1 MERRV
6 RGNSHARCGVGEN
19 PEIASKD
26 YLSLFPGA
34 FSSGQQK
41 GDDFRVV
48 LEETLGIGVSGIHVP
63 ENHPWGWRYSGA
75 AILGDF
81 VSLCWRVLDA
91 QYWGVPQSRKRIFLV
106 ADLGAPSSAQILF
119 EPESLSGYSP

>member
-19 PEIASKD
+19 LAIASKD

-34 FSSGQQK
+34 FSSGKRK
-41 GDDFRVV
+41 GEDFRVV
-48 LEETLGIGVSGIHVP
+48 LEETLGIGVPGIHVP

-75 AILGDF
+75 AILGDL

-119 EPESLSGYSP
+119 EPESLPGHPP